1 MARSNIRYEVLSGD
15 EQNVPAE
22 PVAMAMVIAPP
33 EYLQSSTV
41 DEHGDTPVYSS
52 TKLPNYVEATSLPTY
67 EEAERSK
74 VEQEAA
80 AAASASVHGLLECER
95 GRLSGADSLSEVA
108 IGTDGMYICTFLI
121 SFLFNWLGF
130 LLSLC
135 LSNTVA
141 GRCGALSGLGLSIVK
156 WVVIAKHNN
165 WGNSVA
171 DADSWLWWLLVLC
184 GFLMFV
190 RGSVQYV
197 RVKYEWARFNGHF
210 HHFRLI

>member
-1 MARSNIRYEVLSGD
+1 MMARSNVRYEVLPSE

-22 PVAMAMVIAPP
+22 PVAMAMVIPP
-33 EYLQSSTV
+33 PGYSETAVVEQQ
-41 DEHGDTPVYSS
+41 GDTPAYGPA
-52 TKLPNYVEATSLPTY
+52 KLPNYVDATTLPTY
-67 EEAERSK
+67 EEAERTK

-80 AAASASVHGLLECER
+80 AAASHSDCEG
-95 GRLSGADSLSEVA
+95 GRLTSLDGAAEIA
-108 IGTDGMYICTFLI
+108 IGTDGMFICTFLI

-135 LSNTVA
+135 VSNTVA

-156 WVVIAKHNN
+156 WVAIAKHNN
-165 WGNSVA
+165 WGSNLA

-184 GFLMFV
+184 GFLLFV

-197 RVKYEWARFNGHF
+197 RVKYEWSRLSGQIR
-210 HHFRLI
+210 HFRLI

>member
-1 MARSNIRYEVLSGD
+1 MARSNVRYEVLPSE

-22 PVAMAMVIAPP
+22 PVAMAMVIPP
-33 EYLQSSTV
+33 PGYAENAVVEQ
-41 DEHGDTPVYSS
+41 HGDTPAYGPA
-52 TKLPNYVEATSLPTY
+52 KLPNYEDATNLPTY
-67 EEAERSK
+67 EEAERTK
-74 VEQEAA
+74 LEQEVA
-80 AAASASVHGLLECER
+80 AAASGVSTLSECEG
-95 GRLSGADSLSEVA
+95 GRLTGPDGIPEIA
-108 IGTDGMYICTFLI
+108 IGTDGMFICTFLI

-156 WVVIAKHNN
+156 WVVIVKHNN
-165 WGNSVA
+165 WGNNVA

-184 GFLMFV
+184 GFLLFV

-197 RVKYEWARFNGHF
+197 RVKYEWARLSGHIR
-210 HHFRLI
+210 HFRLI